1 MNAQPMFAKG
11 TPVRATA
18 HADPEIRGRG
28 GVVEGTSQIFPGQI
42 RVRFHGDAKTTLV
55 SAHVLMRIEEPASSV
70 VS

>member
-1 MNAQPMFAKG
+1 MNAQPMFEVG

-18 HADPEIRGRG
+18 HADPEVRGRTG
-28 GVVEGTSQIFPGQI
+28 KVEGTSQIFPGQI
-42 RVRFHGDAKTTLV
+42 RVRFYGDAERTLV